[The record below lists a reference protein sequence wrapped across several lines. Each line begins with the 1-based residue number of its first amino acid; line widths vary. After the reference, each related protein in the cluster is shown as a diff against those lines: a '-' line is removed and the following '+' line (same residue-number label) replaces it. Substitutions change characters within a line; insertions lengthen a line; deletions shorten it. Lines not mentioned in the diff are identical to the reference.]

1 MQNSRSRRW
10 ATIHV
15 LGILAFGLTVQGCV
29 STRVDHMPPSREG
42 APYSRAVRV
51 GETLYLAGDGASH
64 EDPVQEAHNL
74 MRSVQSTLALEGM
87 TLDDLV
93 QVTVYCSDV
102 SLYETFNEVYQ
113 SYFVD
118 ERPRSCVHRLGR
130 VALGDALRAPGD
142 SGQTLSSGNPRHARS
157 RPTLPRPSLR
167 SMV

>member
-1 MQNSRSRRW
+1 MRADLTSTATLIGRIQDGDRDARELLVQRCLPALRRW
-10 ATIHV
+10 AHGR
-15 LGILAFGLTVQGCV
+15 LPAYG
-29 STRVDHMPPSREG
+29 
-42 APYSRAVRV
+42 
-51 GETLYLAGDGASH
+51 
-64 EDPVQEAHNL
+64 
-74 MRSVQSTLALEGM
+74 RSLSDT
-87 TLDDLV
+87 DDLV